1 MEEQVLNELES
12 VDNSYWVELDKA
24 LRRLLKSED
33 FKKVILEGYLKEKAL
48 SGVSLLGRS
57 DVKKRGER
65 PDVIE
70 ELVSVANLQQYLF
83 TVIPSLAG
91 SALAEENRQ

>member
-33 FKKVILEGYLKEKAL
+33 FKKVILEGYLKDKAL

-91 SALAEENRQ
+91 SALAEENR

>member
-24 LRRLLKSED
+24 LKRLLKSED
-33 FKKVILEGYLKEKAL
+33 FKRVILEGYLKEKAL

-91 SALAEENRQ
+91 SALAEENR

>member
-1 MEEQVLNELES
+1 MEEQVLDELES

-33 FKKVILEGYLKEKAL
+33 FKKVILEGYLKDKAL

-91 SALAEENRQ
+91 SALAEENR

>member
-1 MEEQVLNELES
+1 MEEQVLDELES
-12 VDNSYWVELDKA
+12 IDNSYWVELDKA
-24 LRRLLKSED
+24 LKRLLKSED

-91 SALAEENRQ
+91 SALAEENR

>member
-1 MEEQVLNELES
+1 MEEQVLDELES

-24 LRRLLKSED
+24 LKRLLKSED

-91 SALAEENRQ
+91 SALAEENR

>member
-24 LRRLLKSED
+24 LKRLLKSED
-33 FKKVILEGYLKEKAL
+33 FKRVILEGYLKDKAL

-91 SALAEENRQ
+91 SALAEENR

>member
-24 LRRLLKSED
+24 LKRLLKSED

-91 SALAEENRQ
+91 SALAEENR

>member
-24 LRRLLKSED
+24 LKRLLKSED
-33 FKKVILEGYLKEKAL
+33 FKKVILEGYLKNKAL
-48 SGVSLLGRS
+48 SGVSLLGRG

-91 SALAEENRQ
+91 SALAEENR

>member
-1 MEEQVLNELES
+1 M
-12 VDNSYWVELDKA
+12 
-24 LRRLLKSED
+24 
-33 FKKVILEGYLKEKAL
+33 
-48 SGVSLLGRS
+48 SGVSLLGRG

-91 SALAEENRQ
+91 SALAEENR

>member
-1 MEEQVLNELES
+1 MEEQVLDELES

-24 LRRLLKSED
+24 LKRLLKSED
-33 FKKVILEGYLKEKAL
+33 FKRVILEGYLKEKAL

-91 SALAEENRQ
+91 SALAEENR

>member
-1 MEEQVLNELES
+1 MEEQVLDELES

-91 SALAEENRQ
+91 SALAEENR

>member
-24 LRRLLKSED
+24 LKRLLKSED
-33 FKKVILEGYLKEKAL
+33 FKKVILEGYLKDKAL

-91 SALAEENRQ
+91 SALAEENR

>member
-1 MEEQVLNELES
+1 MEEQVLDELES

-24 LRRLLKSED
+24 LKRLLKSED
-33 FKKVILEGYLKEKAL
+33 FKKVILEGYLKDKAL

-91 SALAEENRQ
+91 SALAEENR

>member
-91 SALAEENRQ
+91 SALAEENR